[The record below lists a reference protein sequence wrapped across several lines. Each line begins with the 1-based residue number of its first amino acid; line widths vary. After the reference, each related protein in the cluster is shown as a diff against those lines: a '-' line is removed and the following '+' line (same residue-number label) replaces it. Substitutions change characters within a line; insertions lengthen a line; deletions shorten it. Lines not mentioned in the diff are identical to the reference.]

1 MITSEEITRIQQE
14 VGRLAFQA
22 VCIDLDGFLEAAD
35 QIGSPQALAGGTKP
49 SAVSSAGEWAE
60 LARLLKPF
68 RDAAATRIEQL
79 RAEALDE
86 GDLVELNH
94 GCPNCGE
101 RFVDRLSIDDDTVVC
116 GTCGTRYDLRGGEA
130 SDA

>member
-1 MITSEEITRIQQE
+1 MISNDEIARIQEE

-22 VCIDLDGFLEAAD
+22 VCIDLDGFLEVTD
-35 QIGSPQALAGGTKP
+35 RVGSPQALAGGTKP
-49 SAVSSAGEWAE
+49 SAVSGAGEWAE

-68 RDAAATRIEQL
+68 RDAAAARIEQL
-79 RAEALDE
+79 RAESRDE
-86 GDLVELNH
+86 ADLVELNH

-116 GTCGTRYDLRGGEA
+116 GTCSTRYQLPGREA

>member
-1 MITSEEITRIQQE
+1 MITSDDITRIQEE

-22 VCIDLDGFLEAAD
+22 VCIDLDGFLEVTD
-35 QIGSPQALAGGTKP
+35 QVGSPQALAGGTKP

-68 RDAAATRIEQL
+68 RDAAAGRIEQL

-86 GDLVELNH
+86 RDLVELNR
-94 GCPNCGE
+94 GCPSCGE
-101 RFVDRLSIDDDTVVC
+101 RFVDRLAIDDETVVC
-116 GTCGTRYDLRGGEA
+116 GTCGTRYQLPGKEA
-130 SDA
+130 SDD